1 MIAGKKETMG
11 VPVARHRFTVKD
23 FYRMAEV
30 GILSQHDHVELLDGE
45 IVDMTPIGSRHAACV
60 NRLNSLLADL
70 LGQRAIVSVQ
80 NPIDLGPDSEPQPD
94 LAVLRPRADFYGE
107 AHPGP
112 EDILMVIEVADTSA
126 DFDRTVKLPLYAR
139 AGIREAW
146 VVDLGSE
153 SVEVHQGPA
162 ERGYQSVEALRRG
175 QRLVPQAFPDLAL
188 AVADVLV

>member
-1 MIAGKKETMG
+1 MG
-11 VPVARHRFTVKD
+11 APVARHRFTVKD

-30 GILSQHDHVELLDGE
+30 GILSQHDRVELLDGE

-70 LGQRAIVSVQ
+70 LGRRAIVSVQ